1 MTADAPGTSTLTEQQ
16 QAVWLE
22 KRGQHYL
29 SVAEQ
34 PLRPSR
40 RVRRALRF
48 RGAARNVT
56 GQDIALLQVQRDVG
70 EQLRQAT
77 IRPVL

>member
-1 MTADAPGTSTLTEQQ
+1 MNPTPGTSTLTEEQ

-48 RGAARNVT
+48 SGAARNVT
-56 GQDIALLQVQRDVG
+56 AQDIALLDVQHDVA
-70 EQLRQAT
+70 EKLRQASV
-77 IRPVL
+77 RPVF